1 MNKLFQMLLIA
12 MAITV
17 AMPSMAQEDKAA
29 LKMQKAKEKAA
40 KKEANKQKRQEK
52 LLLKKQIKP
61 NKEKNNGR
69 QKDSGC

>member
-12 MAITV
+12 MAVTV

-40 KKEANKQKRQEK
+40 KKDANKQKRQEK
-52 LLLKKQIKP
+52 SCQKTESALLC
-61 NKEKNNGR
+61 R
-69 QKDSGC
+69 SSRF